1 METIEFQNLS
11 EKDQVLE
18 IIHTINSK
26 DMVNVLTYNNL
37 TGISM
42 SILEFIATEGE
53 TIMNAILQDDRVATI
68 DYAKVEG
75 FSMDEETV
83 LLAERDNIVIFTNK
97 SDLTSTDI
105 QNILKEIAE

>member
-18 IIHTINSK
+18 IIHTINSN
-26 DMVNVLTYNNL
+26 DMVNVLTYNTL

-42 SILEFIATEGE
+42 SILEFIATEND

-68 DYAKVEG
+68 DYSKVEG

-97 SDLTSTDI
+97 AELNSTDI
-105 QNILKEIAE
+105 QSLLNEIAE